1 MRSRAKWP
9 VASWPAKIIIMV
21 HSSGTVLL
29 HMYVVSY
36 VKASLT
42 FQAIGCY
49 WNGGLYVCLL
59 RNRNTIYFQC
69 LFKSYGKLCTCRTLH
84 MKVCIGVSI
93 HEIVKYSFCLR
104 T

>member
-1 MRSRAKWP
+1 MRSQAKCP
-9 VASWPAKIIIMV
+9 VASWPAKTNSVMIMV

-42 FQAIGCY
+42 FQAIGCN

-59 RNRNTIYFQC
+59 RNRNTIYFPVLVQ
-69 LFKSYGKLCTCRTLH
+69 KLRKIVH
-84 MKVCIGVSI
+84 MQNI
-93 HEIVKYSFCLR
+93 
-104 T
+104 

>member
-1 MRSRAKWP
+1 MRSQAKWP
-9 VASWPAKIIIMV
+9 VASWPAKTNSVMIVV

-42 FQAIGCY
+42 FQAISCY

-59 RNRNTIYFQC
+59 RNRNTIYFPVLVQ
-69 LFKSYGKLCTCRTLH
+69 KLRKIMH
-84 MKVCIGVSI
+84 MQNIA
-93 HEIVKYSFCLR
+93 
-104 T
+104 

>member
-1 MRSRAKWP
+1 MRSQAKCP
-9 VASWPAKIIIMV
+9 VASWPAKTNSVMIMV

-42 FQAIGCY
+42 FQAIGSN

-59 RNRNTIYFQC
+59 RNGHNLLSSAC
-69 LFKSYGKLCTCRTLH
+69 S
-84 MKVCIGVSI
+84 KVTENYAYAEHCI
-93 HEIVKYSFCLR
+93 
-104 T
+104 